1 LGKVGAHLREL
12 PRTRLGPIL
21 LRPASMAAAVFDLL
35 AAAAGARGIAAKL
48 PTRQSPGHLSEL
60 AGTVHRDGRL
70 RGRSSPICPGQKRRG
85 SEHTRV
91 DEVKDRPEVG
101 EPVFNGGAREGN
113 PGPRL
118 FRIRILDRLRRV
130 NSGASSGASSDS
142 VTARRPCGVSVRA
155 RRNPTIVFSL
165 CGQSD
170 GSQKQTCCKQGWI
183 RCRKN
188 LYCLRQPGNDSDL
201 PAHIPLVFST
211 GNAPQPDVVLIL
223 SAGLARGSL
232 PL

>member
-1 LGKVGAHLREL
+1 M
-12 PRTRLGPIL
+12 GPIL

-85 SEHTRV
+85 SEQTRV

-155 RRNPTIVFSL
+155 RRNPVIFFTLYGCS
-165 CGQSD
+165 G
-170 GSQKQTCCKQGWI
+170 GSQKQTRCKQEWI
-183 RCRKN
+183 RYGEN
-188 LYCLRQPGNDSDL
+188 LYYLRQPAGDSGL
-201 PAHIPLVFST
+201 PAHLPLVFFA
-211 GNAPQPDVVLIL
+211 GNAPQLELVLIL